1 MKNAQ
6 IAELLD
12 RYWEG
17 ETSLDEERQLKA
29 YFASGDV
36 DERFQE
42 ASLLF
47 KAIGQSQKVNA
58 PAMPA
63 MNVQS
68 APLRVIG
75 VSYMKRYMAAAVL
88 TGLIATGAWFLTRT
102 TPTNPEIV
110 NHTPAQLTPV
120 SPDAPV
126 KVNAPPTQDK
136 AIAAVA
142 KTNKKRVHKAV
153 LASRKEETYTDAE
166 AQNALE
172 KIKAALTLV
181 SKKMKQGK
189 HDASKSL
196 KKVEIMDQYIIKPQ
210 EG

>member
-29 YFASGDV
+29 YFASSEV
-36 DERFQE
+36 DERFHE
-42 ASLLF
+42 AALLF

-63 MNVQS
+63 LKIQS
-68 APLRVIG
+68 APMRVSS
-75 VSYMKRYMAAAVL
+75 VSYMKRYLAAAVL
-88 TGLIATGAWFLTRT
+88 TGIMATGAWLLTRT
-102 TPTNPEIV
+102 TPTSPEMV

-120 SPDAPV
+120 SPEAPV
-126 KVNAPPTQDK
+126 KVNAAPTPDK
-136 AIAAVA
+136 TIASVV
-142 KTNKKRVHKAV
+142 KTNKKRVSKAV
-153 LASRKEETYTDAE
+153 LASRKEEVYTEAE
-166 AQNALE
+166 TQDALE
-172 KIKAALTLV
+172 KIKAALALV
-181 SKKMKQGK
+181 SRKMKQGK
-189 HDASKSL
+189 QDASKSL
-196 KKVEIMDQYIIKPQ
+196 KKVEIMDQYIKKPQ